1 MPIRRIGASRELK
14 VNIPEEV
21 YFRLEEKLTS
31 RFTKKPI
38 YGQRSQLI
46 TALIVEWLNKIEAQK
61 ETSNVPG

>member
-1 MPIRRIGASRELK
+1 MAIRRLGASRELK

-31 RFTKKPI
+31 SFSKKPV
-38 YGQRSQLI
+38 YGQRSQLL
-46 TALIVEWLNKIEAQK
+46 TALILEWLNKVDQQK